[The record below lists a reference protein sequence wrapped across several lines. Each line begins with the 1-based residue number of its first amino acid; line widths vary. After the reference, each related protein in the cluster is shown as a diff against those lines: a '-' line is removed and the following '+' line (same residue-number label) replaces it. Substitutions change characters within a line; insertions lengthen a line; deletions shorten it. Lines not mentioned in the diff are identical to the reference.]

1 MSDSTQR
8 QLIQATQLDD
18 YFHHAVRDAAYQ
30 AALIA
35 DAATLHYLASLLC
48 SYTRSERVFDYAENR
63 LQLRPLARLYGEALE
78 ANSPSERNL
87 WLQRLGD
94 LALFVGG
101 LFSGRMHRHFQD
113 LDYCVAMGG
122 NAFGYLHETAERREQ
137 SAQAVVFGELADNFG
152 RFVGLVA
159 VVTGRAPTRANA

>member
-1 MSDSTQR
+1 MSDSTQP

-18 YFHHAVRDAAYQ
+18 FFHHAVRDAAHE
-30 AALIA
+30 AKLIA
-35 DAATLHYLASLLC
+35 DAATLHYLSSLLC
-48 SYTRSERVFDYAENR
+48 CYARSERVFDYAENR
-63 LQLRPLARLYGEALE
+63 LQLRPLALLYGEALE
-78 ANSPSERNL
+78 ASSPSERNL

-122 NAFGYLHETAERREQ
+122 NAYGYLQQ
-137 SAQAVVFGELADNFG
+137 SAIHPNEMAQATVFGELAE
-152 RFVGLVA
+152 RFVHFVDLVA
-159 VVTGRAPTRANA
+159 VVTGRQPEHLDA

>member
-1 MSDSTQR
+1 MLDSTQPR
-8 QLIQATQLDD
+8 LIQATQLTGF
-18 YFHHAVRDAAYQ
+18 FHDAVRDAADDIQ
-30 AALIA
+30 LAA

-48 SYTRSERVFDYAENR
+48 GYVRSEQVFDYADNR
-63 LQLRPLARLYGEALE
+63 LQLRPLALLYSEALE
-78 ANSPSERNL
+78 AGSTSERNL

-122 NAFGYLHETAERREQ
+122 NAYGYLSETAERRDQ
-137 SAQAVVFGELADNFG
+137 GAQALVFGELADNFG

-159 VVTGRAPTRANA
+159 MVTGRAPARH